1 TCIAWPE
8 VPEQCHTPLDAVTVW
23 SEEAGPRRIAFGTV
37 PLLVLAVGPRGEVI
51 VEGRLLDGAPPPTAE
66 RRDLEWR
73 LLLFD
78 EHGQLVR
85 ELERA
90 DGISGAMGGEHF
102 AVLQRDR

>member
-1 TCIAWPE
+1 
-8 VPEQCHTPLDAVTVW
+8 
-23 SEEAGPRRIAFGTV
+23 
-37 PLLVLAVGPRGEVI
+37 
-51 VEGRLLDGAPPPTAE
+51 
-66 RRDLEWR
+66 RDLEWR

-102 AVLQRDR
+102 AVLQRDRRLEDGWSYELVRVDWKSGEERVLIAGEHIEGWALDDSDRRLTALVQPLDESLPLQLWHGVVE